1 MKEAIEKL
9 IALIFAALVL
19 IAAFSSLVWLILK
32 IWGAL

>member
-19 IAAFSSLVWLILK
+19 IAAFSSLGVADTKDL
-32 IWGAL
+32 GAL